1 VKGSEAATSSIP
13 TSPIGMTG
21 VVFPPVAGEL
31 TEVKPI
37 APGALVA
44 GIYRIVR
51 CLGMG
56 RTGAVYL
63 CEVAEEEGKD
73 PPPVVAVKL
82 LSRAIA
88 AEGDRNPLYVRF
100 HREVDAIFRI
110 AHPNVVSAFQAIR
123 HDGLV
128 GYSMDFVE
136 GGSLARLVGA
146 SGGLEERIAVSLLE
160 QISRGLE
167 AIHAAGVI
175 HRDIKPENILLTPQ
189 KQPKISDFGV
199 AYCGFGS
206 RLTSNGALVGTVQ
219 YLSPEYLE
227 KGVVSRQGDV
237 YALGVVAYELVT
249 GSAPFVGLG
258 LYEAIDAKVSGD
270 APDPRDRNPRVSPE
284 LAEVIQRA
292 LSPSLERRYRSAA
305 EFGHSVRSLEGRG
318 GTVNR
323 GGASAAR
330 ARRDREESTE
340 KGGTGPGEGRSSGRE
355 RLMRTV
361 LLAIGALLIGLGILF
376 VWSGLFKRTGPGTAS
391 PGSNERTSQKSQSTA
406 RTYSITRAIPAS
418 VAERFD
424 EEEDVYD

>member
-1 VKGSEAATSSIP
+1 
-13 TSPIGMTG
+13 M
-21 VVFPPVAGEL
+21 
-31 TEVKPI
+31 
-37 APGALVA
+37 
-44 GIYRIVR
+44 
-51 CLGMG
+51 
-56 RTGAVYL
+56 
-63 CEVAEEEGKD
+63 
-73 PPPVVAVKL
+73 
-82 LSRAIA
+82 
-88 AEGDRNPLYVRF
+88 
-100 HREVDAIFRI
+100 
-110 AHPNVVSAFQAIR
+110 VSAFQAIR

-136 GGSLARLVGA
+136 GGSLARLVGD

-189 KQPKISDFGV
+189 KQAKISDFGV

-249 GSAPFVGLG
+249 GSAPFGGLG
-258 LYEAIDAKVSGD
+258 LYEAIDAKVSGN
-270 APDPRDRNPRVSPE
+270 APDPREGNPTVSPE

-305 EFGHSVRSLEGRG
+305 EFGQAVRSLGGRG
-318 GTVNR
+318 GTSNR
-323 GGASAAR
+323 GGASAVK
-330 ARRDREESTE
+330 ARRDKEEFTSKE
-340 KGGTGPGEGRSSGRE
+340 DVARGKGGSSERE
-355 RLMRTV
+355 RFRRTLV
-361 LLAIGALLIGLGILF
+361 LALGGFLIGLGILC
-376 VWSGLFKRTGPGTAS
+376 VWGGLFKLSDPGAVS
-391 PGSNERTSQKSQSTA
+391 SESAERTPQKSQSTT
-406 RTYSITRAIPAS
+406 RTYSITRAIPDS